1 MKIQYTATL
10 AVLAGFG
17 LGAITVQTLHAQ
29 AKPPAYT
36 IVEIDVTNQ
45 DGFTK
50 EFAPIAGK
58 ALTDGGAKFLARAGK
73 TVSIE
78 GEPPKSRVVVHAWE
92 SIDKAQAAYASDAY
106 KEARKIGDKYA
117 KFRIFAVEGVA
128 P

>member
-1 MKIQYTATL
+1 MKIQYAVSF

-29 AKPPAYT
+29 AKPPAYS

-45 DGFTK
+45 DGFMK

-58 ALTDGGAKFLARAGK
+58 ALEAAGAKYLARGGK
-73 TVSIE
+73 TATIE
-78 GEPPKSRVVVHAWE
+78 GEPPKSRVIVHAWE
-92 SIDKAQAAYASDAY
+92 SIDKAQAAFTSDAY
-106 KEARKIGDKYA
+106 KEGRKIGDKYA